1 MFKKSGMKIKIL
13 ILLLLSISTL
23 THAQPFSFIVAADG
37 SGTHTTVQ
45 SAIDACPDNQRS
57 IIFIKNGTYYGQ
69 TYLGTKTV
77 ASNKI
82 ISLVGESRDGV
93 VLTYDKSLPMVT
105 KFEEATTFQIYAK
118 DFYAENITFANTA
131 GVAAGQA
138 LALYSA
144 GDKAT
149 FKNCYIRGFQDT
161 YRAKKGTRAYMKSCK
176 IEGTVDFIYA
186 GGTVFF
192 DDCELHCL
200 QGGGYIVAP
209 EDAAYT
215 IPAASTACGKVLKLE
230 FIFRNCN
237 ITAES
242 GVADNSYYLGRP
254 WNVTSG
260 AFYLNCTL
268 GKHINPKGWKE
279 WSGNETTA
287 SFAEYNSKD
296 TNGNPVDVTSRVS
309 WSFQLPKTDV
319 DNLLTPAA
327 VYARVSA
334 IVYDPVSQVVAPL
347 APTTLLA
354 SGKSLAWSTVSDAAG
369 YVIYKNG
376 QYLANTTSTTFTD
389 ESASEGVYTL
399 KSIGTS
405 GQLSEVSAT
414 VTGLADVQKTNISA
428 TLKNDILTFNEPV
441 TLNIIGLDAKLQLS
455 NTQFIQQLN
464 ITQIKSGI
472 YLLQMT
478 NTDGFKHTQKL
489 IITHK

>member
-1 MFKKSGMKIKIL
+1 MKKNLL
-13 ILLLLSISTL
+13 INLLLSISL
-23 THAQPFSFIVAADG
+23 LVNAQSFTYVVATDG

-45 SAIDACPDNQRS
+45 AAIDACPDGQRS

-77 ASNKI
+77 ASNKL
-82 ISLVGESRDGV
+82 ISLIGESRDNV
-93 VLTYDKSLPMVT
+93 ILTYDKALPMVT

-131 GVAAGQA
+131 GVSAGQA
-138 LALYSA
+138 LALYTA

-149 FKNCYIRGFQDT
+149 FKNCYLKGFQDT
-161 YRAKKGTRAYMKSCK
+161 YRSKKGTRAYMKNSK

-209 EDAAYT
+209 EDASFS
-215 IPAASTACGKVLKLE
+215 IPAASTTCGKVLKLE

-296 TNGNPVDVTSRVS
+296 TNGNPVDITNRVA
-309 WSFQLPKTDV
+309 WSFQLPKEDV
-319 DNLLTPAA
+319 DNLFTPAGI
-327 VYARVSA
+327 YARIVPT
-334 IVYDPVSQVVAPL
+334 IVYDPITLVKAPE
-347 APTTLLA
+347 APVTLLV
-354 SGKSLAWSTVSDAAG
+354 SGKILAWTPVSNVAG
-369 YVIYKNG
+369 YVIYKDG
-376 QYLANTTSTTFTD
+376 HYLSNTASTTFTD
-389 ESASEGVYTL
+389 ETANAGVYTV
-399 KSIGTS
+399 KSIGTM
-405 GQLSEVSAT
+405 GQLSDIAAT
-414 VTGLADVQKTNISA
+414 VTAIEEVQENKISVIVKNNIM
-428 TLKNDILTFNEPV
+428 TFSEPV
-441 TLNIIGLDAKLQLS
+441 AVKIIGMDAKILLANKLFVQDLNIM
-455 NTQFIQQLN
+455 
-464 ITQIKSGI
+464 QINSGVYI
-472 YLLQMT
+472 VRMT
-478 NTDGFKHTQKL
+478 NTDGLECTQKL